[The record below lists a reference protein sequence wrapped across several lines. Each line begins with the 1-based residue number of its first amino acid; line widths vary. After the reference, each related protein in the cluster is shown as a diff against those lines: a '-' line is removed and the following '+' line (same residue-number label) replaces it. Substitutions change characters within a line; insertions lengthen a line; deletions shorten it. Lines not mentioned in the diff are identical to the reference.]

1 MVIIQTL
8 AVAAIICTAPVGKKK
23 LVRQLLKLLELIYY
37 GVEQCE
43 GYIDPEWLEL
53 VISRIS

>member
-1 MVIIQTL
+1 MIEHTL
-8 AVAAIICTAPVGKKK
+8 AVAASICTAPIGKKK
-23 LVRQLLKLLELIYY
+23 LVKQLLKLLELIYY

-43 GYIDPEWLEL
+43 GYIDPQWLEL